1 MRILIRMCHL
11 FSYSEHTEGSTSPAN
26 CCCELQ
32 SIHHDCSCCQ
42 PVSSVSR
49 AASQTHGSFGLL
61 RVRGFQAPCQQVSML
76 TSVYTTPKL
85 LFIHTALI
93 ILLTKFLTYC
103 SFLIYVINSICSQQ
117 HAYLARTYDKSVI
130 CKKLLILHVQKH
142 LKGVIIE
149 NMCHLY
155 SFVIIM
161 INNRRD
167 DQIQNIECSLIIRGI
182 NSVCL
187 MLTFLISI
195 LQDNNI

>member
-1 MRILIRMCHL
+1 MSVKGAVCRILAENIKTLMRILIRMCHL

-49 AASQTHGSFGLL
+49 AASQTHGSFGPL

-93 ILLTKFLTYC
+93 IFLTKFLTYC
-103 SFLIYVINSICSQQ
+103 SFLIYVINS
-117 HAYLARTYDKSVI
+117 LF
-130 CKKLLILHVQKH
+130 
-142 LKGVIIE
+142 G
-149 NMCHLY
+149 
-155 SFVIIM
+155 
-161 INNRRD
+161 
-167 DQIQNIECSLIIRGI
+167 
-182 NSVCL
+182 NSN
-187 MLTFLISI
+187 MLTLHQLMIKVEHVKSC
-195 LQDNNI
+195 